1 MKGSVWPKRYCLEE
15 VSWVQNRRGSLPS
28 LISFNSHRF
37 ICHHSRSS
45 WSNNLFTYMHSH
57 YFQSFQEICALP
69 YSVPKNILPSDLHLL
84 KLRDNC
90 LLICPISTSITI
102 WRYFSSV
109 QYSCSVVSDSLRHCG
124 PQHTRPPC
132 PSPTPRVHPNP
143 RPSSR
148 WCHPAISSSV
158 VPFSSWPQFFPASGS
173 FPMNQLFAS
182 GGQSIGVSASTS
194 VLMNI

>member
-1 MKGSVWPKRYCLEE
+1 
-15 VSWVQNRRGSLPS
+15 
-28 LISFNSHRF
+28 
-37 ICHHSRSS
+37 
-45 WSNNLFTYMHSH
+45 MHSH

-90 LLICPISTSITI
+90 LLIYPIATSITI

-109 QYSCSVVSDSLRHCG
+109 QYSRSVMSDFFWHCG

-143 RPSSR
+143 CPLSQ
-148 WCHPAISSSV
+148 WCHSAISSSV
-158 VPFSSWPQFFPASGS
+158 VPSSWPQFFPASGS

-182 GGQSIGVSASTS
+182 GGQKYWSFSF
-194 VLMNI
+194 NISPYEYLG